1 MTNKP
6 FHILAAIACA
16 ILAASCAEPAGAPAI
31 LSFSFLKADN
41 PALPADVVGT
51 IDDELSTIELRLPA
65 SVADYSSLKPTIG
78 VSNGAVVAP
87 AAPADYSASPT
98 PISVAHEGGE
108 QRTYLVTVAEAI
120 APAPA
125 TALLFTEYYAG
136 TGYGYGYSDKRNR
149 WVELTN
155 VSDDPVDLAQY
166 RLVKRARVGG
176 ARVEAR
182 DVSVRLSG
190 ILAAGASLVIY
201 NGATNTTRFPL
212 SGAVGAPDI
221 LVSDAAY
228 NGVLDCDG
236 DDGFQLVRDGV
247 VLDVLGPNGGMG
259 ADYYWG
265 REKRMLRKRDNV
277 PSEAWA
283 PLQWISYGVKNNATD
298 YANAGASTDS
308 YDSDHVSLSFFAFEY
323 LETPAYGIID
333 EEATTVTIAV
343 PRGTDLASV
352 VVSIGVEGM
361 GASAQGKVL
370 ISGETA
376 LDFSS
381 NVTIKAFADDGSTF
395 STYTVRVIYERA
407 FAYTERNYAFDGG
420 IAALKASFGTPNVS
434 GLTAVKSFE
443 STTISGIL
451 TGKNVSYAYK
461 PDSANVTYSNC
472 FFLQDSTGG
481 ILIWAD
487 DQVDY
492 PLGTRLRVEID
503 KALLYY
509 FMPVVIAYGE
519 VSRVDAD
526 TYDIYYKEGNYAN
539 VAALGSV
546 YRYSGAIAS
555 GMADY
560 NEGTFSGSLMFQGV
574 DNVAGLADRLETG
587 DTGSFYGPA
596 LVSYGKY
603 KMCISQLEQIQQ

>member
-212 SGAVGAPDI
+212 SGAVGASDI

-236 DDGFQLVRDGV
+236 DDGFQLVRDGA
-247 VLDVLGPNGGMG
+247 VLDVLGPNGGLG
-259 ADYYWG
+259 ADYCWG
-265 REKRMLRKRDNV
+265 REKRMLRKRDSA
-277 PSEAWA
+277 PSATWA
-283 PLQWISYGVKNNATD
+283 PLQWISYGVRNNAED
-298 YANAGASTDS
+298 YTSAGDDTAALPGTTAK
-308 YDSDHVSLSFFAFEY
+308 LTFFAFER
-323 LETPAYGIID
+323 LDEPVYGIVN
-333 EEATTVTIAV
+333 EAAKTVALAV
-343 PRGTDLASV
+343 PSGTDLSSI
-352 VVSIGVEGM
+352 VVSIGVEGQ
-361 GASAQGKVL
+361 GATVGTTVIL
-370 ISGETA
+370 SGETA
-376 LDFSS
+376 LDFRAP
-381 NVTIKAFADDGSTF
+381 V
-395 STYTVRVIYERA
+395 TVRVFASDQTTVQDYVVTVIYQRDFE
-407 FAYTERNYAFDGG
+407 YTTTNYSFDGG
-420 IAALKASFGTPNVS
+420 IGTLKAALSSSVTTYAADTYIEGIVTAKDVYFKYAAASD
-434 GLTAVKSFE
+434 
-443 STTISGIL
+443 
-451 TGKNVSYAYK
+451 Y
-461 PDSANVTYSNC
+461 C

-481 ILIWAD
+481 IMIWTDAGID
-487 DQVDY
+487 A
-492 PLGTRLRVEID
+492 PLGTRLRVEVI
-503 KALLYY
+503 KGLLSYT
-509 FMPVVIAYGE
+509 MPIISECGE
-519 VSRVDAD
+519 ISMVDAD
-526 TYDIYYKEGNYAN
+526 TYDIYYKEGSYAN

-546 YRYSGAIAS
+546 YRYSGTIAA

-574 DNVAGLADRLETG
+574 DNVAGLAELLETG
-587 DTGSFYGPA
+587 DTGSFYGPI
-596 LVSYGKY
+596 LVSYSKY
-603 KMCISQLEQIQQ
+603 KMCLSQLEQIK